1 MAATVNGGMVA
12 WREFHQDFYYT
23 LLQLT
28 PDWFLNWACDTPTQ
42 GDGVPSA
49 AQLGKMME

>member
-1 MAATVNGGMVA
+1 MVEWLPGESFA
-12 WREFHQDFYYT
+12 KISTT
-23 LLQLT
+23 LKVLQLI

-42 GDGVPSA
+42 GGGVPSA